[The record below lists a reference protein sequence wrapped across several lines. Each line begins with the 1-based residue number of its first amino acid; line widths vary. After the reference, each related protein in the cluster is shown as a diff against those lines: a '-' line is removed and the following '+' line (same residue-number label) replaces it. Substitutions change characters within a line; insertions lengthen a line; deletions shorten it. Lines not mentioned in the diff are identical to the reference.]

1 MINGKPVICIT
12 SGSDYIREKGKL
24 PKHYEQT
31 EDYPVAL
38 ANAGFVPFLAVEQNA
53 EEIAMMCD
61 AVCMSGGPD
70 LEPEY
75 YGETT
80 LYESV
85 KCDPSR
91 SVYEYELLKHF
102 IGAKKPILAVCRG
115 FQVLNCYL
123 GGTLYQDT
131 AEQLGFIH
139 MSFPLRHYVNAEKG
153 SVLNALFGDR
163 FKVNST
169 HHQAVK
175 DLGKGLF
182 VTARS
187 EEGIIEAYEHESLPI
202 LGTQFHPERLTGKNY
217 DGTTANFAPLFEYFY
232 RMTMNNIKE

>member
-12 SGSDYIREKGKL
+12 SGSNFIRENGKL
-24 PKHYEQT
+24 PRIFEQS

-38 ANAGFVPFLAVEQNA
+38 SNAGFVPFFAVEQNA
-53 EEIAMMCD
+53 EEIAAICD

-75 YGETT
+75 YGEAKLNDT
-80 LYESV
+80 V

-91 SVYEYELLKHF
+91 STYEYELLKHF
-102 IGAKKPILAVCRG
+102 IDAKKPVLAICRG
-115 FQVLNCYL
+115 FQVVNVYL

-139 MSFPLRHYVNAEKG
+139 MNWALRHYVNAEKG
-153 SVLNALFGDR
+153 SVLNNLFGDR

-169 HHQAVK
+169 HHQSVK

-187 EEGIIEAYEHESLPI
+187 DEGIIEAYEHESLPI
-202 LGTQFHPERLTGKNY
+202 LGTQFHPERLTGRNF
-217 DGTTANFAPLFEYFY
+217 DGRTMDFAPFFKYFY
-232 RMTMNNIKE
+232 RMVMNNKE